1 MTDLIPFDFDGQA
14 VRVVTVDGEPWFV
27 AADVTALLGYSNGR
41 MAIGSLPDRMRNTV
55 TIRDG
60 IRGNPERTV
69 LNEAGVNR
77 LIMRST
83 LPEAER
89 VQDWLAEVVL
99 PSIRRTGSYA
109 KQDVSTL
116 AARDILAI
124 AQRLVEQEER
134 AQQAEVRAERSERIV
149 GAIEAAEG
157 LTPTQF
163 HKHYFSDVRATDFFE
178 NLYSLRLLI
187 DQRGARGRD
196 AQGHLKNGHQHG
208 HPAAT
213 GKAFFYLHGRLDA
226 KGERRESV
234 RVRPGRAEVELVEF
248 LASRGLPANTNAL
261 TTSLPKEIA
270 A

>member
-1 MTDLIPFDFDGQA
+1 MSADLIPFDFHGQA
-14 VRVVTVDGEPWFV
+14 VRTTTLDGDPAVVLTDIAKV
-27 AADVTALLGYSNGR
+27 LGYRDANTAGR
-41 MAIGSLPDRMRNTV
+41 IL
-55 TIRDG
+55 RDHHKG
-60 IRGNPERTV
+60 YAEVRTPGGAQQMLV
-69 LNEAGVNR
+69 VNEQGFNR
-77 LIMRST
+77 LVMRSNAAN
-83 LPEAER
+83 AEE
-89 VQDWLAEVVL
+89 VQDWITDEVL

-109 KQDVSTL
+109 RQDVSTL

-213 GKAFFYLHGRLDA
+213 GKAFFYLHGRLDT

-248 LASRGLPANTNAL
+248 LASKGLPANTNAL
-261 TTSLPKEIA
+261 STSLPKEIA